1 VQTQVEKVLLTD
13 YAWPDTSIEAEIVH
27 RAGFELVTGPARA
40 GNATEIEALAK
51 HHQPAAIMTNWAPVS
66 AKTIEA
72 CPELR
77 IVARLGVGLDNI
89 AVEVATARGVWV
101 TNVPD
106 YCVEEVSDHALSM
119 LLAWTRGLV
128 PFDRAVKHGNW
139 NPAGAKLRRLAAMT
153 VGVLGYGRIARRT
166 VDKLAAFGPR
176 ILVFNRSR
184 PTGPAAHPRVEF
196 VKLDELLAVSDAVI
210 VHLPLTTATNH
221 LLDGKHLG
229 SMRRGTFLI
238 NVSRGAVVDS
248 VALEHALDDGRLA
261 GAGLDVIEGEP
272 DPPRS
277 LVERPNVIVTPHVAF
292 SSDVSIR
299 ELRQRAADDVVAAL
313 SGERPRGACND
324 PKLGTRARRS

>member
-1 VQTQVEKVLLTD
+1 MKVLLTD
-13 YAWPDTSIEAEIVH
+13 YAWPDTSIEAEIVR

-40 GNATEIEALAK
+40 GIATEIEALAK
-51 HHQPAAIMTNWAPVS
+51 QHQPAAIMTNWAPVS

-89 AVEVATARGVWV
+89 AVEVATARGIWV

-128 PFDRAVKHGNW
+128 PFDRAVKRGDW
-139 NPAGAKLRRLAAMT
+139 NPGGAKLRRLATMT

-166 VDKLAAFGPR
+166 VDKLAAFDAR

-184 PTGPAAHPRVEF
+184 PPTAHPRVAF
-196 VKLDELLAVSDAVI
+196 VKLDELLAASDAVI
-210 VHLPLTTATNH
+210 VHLPLTTGTNH
-221 LLDGKHLG
+221 LLDEEHLRG
-229 SMRRGTFLI
+229 MRRGAFLI
-238 NVSRGAVVDS
+238 NVSRGAVVDN
-248 VALEHALDDGRLA
+248 VALEQALDDGRLA
-261 GAGLDVIEGEP
+261 GAGLDVVEGEP
-272 DPPRS
+272 NPPRS

-313 SGERPRGACND
+313 RGERPRGVCNE
-324 PKLGTRARRS
+324 PKLGTRDRRS